1 MEDTTLIKESEE
13 RRADLVDKLVDTFNQ
28 HVFKY
33 RSEIATKEMLFV
45 MADVLGLYANV
56 LGAPDEVMKDLHRLI
71 DDNMD
76 KDTGSLNIRRV
87 DYQ

>member
-33 RSEIATKEMLFV
+33 RSEVATKEMLFV
-45 MADVLGLYANV
+45 MADVLGL
-56 LGAPDEVMKDLHRLI
+56 
-71 DDNMD
+71 
-76 KDTGSLNIRRV
+76 
-87 DYQ
+87 

>member
-13 RRADLVDKLVDTFNQ
+13 RRADLVDKLVETFNQ

-33 RSEIATKEMLFV
+33 KSEVATKEMLFV
-45 MADVLGLYANV
+45 MADVLGVYANI
-56 LGAPDEVMKDLHRLI
+56 LQAPDEVMKDLHRLI
-71 DDNMD
+71 DNNMKENTDN
-76 KDTGSLNIRRV
+76 LNIRRV